1 MYNQLFQV
9 KPPIDLILTCLQY
22 LGFTSLQD
30 NTEIPRIKM
39 ELGGAVHKFI
49 TLLPRLID
57 VYIPCKF
64 ELFCRKSLDI
74 NACIT
79 ITRQLLKSIGYD
91 FVSRECI
98 VNGVRMQKYAVMTIN
113 AKIIK
118 KKSLEPEHKQKPI
131 VVSFN

>member
-1 MYNQLFQV
+1 MYNQLFQI
-9 KPPIDLILTCLQY
+9 KPSIDIILICLQY
-22 LGFTSLQD
+22 LGFNGLHD

-39 ELGGAVHKFI
+39 ELSGTVHKFI
-49 TLLPRLID
+49 SLLPRLID
-57 VYIPCKF
+57 IYIPCKF

-79 ITRQLLKSIGYD
+79 ITRQLLKTIGYD
-91 FVSRECI
+91 FISRECI
-98 VNGVRMQKYAVMTIN
+98 VNGIRMQKYAVMTTT

-118 KKSLEPEHKQKPI
+118 KKSLEPEYKQKPI